1 MRASQY
7 PNNSKVGR
15 SSLIIGGGIE
25 KSKLFNAKSNI
36 GNPSPTFGRLGEID
50 NKRDYS
56 HENLNLI
63 NSSPLSNENKFEKLS
78 LSQKSDA
85 IFSTQSILEEI
96 ADMSSYIGTN
106 DLSISLSEGFSKDSF
121 YFEPIGYQPRSE
133 SFIPEKIQEVMRD
146 KDKEINAT

>member
-1 MRASQY
+1 MY
-7 PNNSKVGR
+7 SKICTLSAR
-15 SSLIIGGGIE
+15 I
-25 KSKLFNAKSNI
+25 LFTS
-36 GNPSPTFGRLGEID
+36 
-50 NKRDYS
+50 YS